1 MNNQLQI
8 FNYNSKQVRT
18 IIKDGEPWFVAAD
31 VCNILGINTSVSVNG
46 QIRRDAE
53 GKAYLSGG
61 LDDDEKDT
69 HIVSTPGGDQTM
81 LIVSEAG
88 LYTLILKSRKP
99 EAKSFKRWITHEVI
113 PSIRKYGLYATP
125 DTVEKILENPD
136 YMIEILQKYKEE
148 KQKRLEV
155 ENRLKEQEPLVL
167 FADTCLKSKDNILVR
182 ELAKIAKD
190 ESIEIG
196 EKRLYN
202 KLRSWK
208 IIMPNSTEPYQQ
220 YVDKGYFVVEEKP
233 IDTPYGVKLT
243 RTTKV
248 TPKGQVYIIE
258 RLKKEFQKHVVAV

>member
-18 IIKDGEPWFVAAD
+18 IIKDGEPWFVAKD
-31 VCNILGINTSVSVNG
+31 VCDILEINPSEAVKGRKDRNFE
-46 QIRRDAE
+46 D
-53 GKAYLSGG
+53 G
-61 LDDDEKDT
+61 LDVDEYRDDID
-69 HIVSTPGGDQTM
+69 IVDSIGRRQKA
-81 LIVSEAG
+81 LAVNEAG
-88 LYTLILKSRKP
+88 LYSLILKSRKP
-99 EAKSFKRWITHEVI
+99 EAKQFKRWVTHEVI

-148 KQKRLEV
+148 KQKRLEA

-190 ESIEIG
+190 EGIEIG

>member
-1 MNNQLQI
+1 MSNQLQI

-18 IIKDGEPWFVAAD
+18 IIKDNEPWFVAKD
-31 VCNILGINTSVSVNG
+31 VCEILEINPSEAVKGRKDRNFE
-46 QIRRDAE
+46 D
-53 GKAYLSGG
+53 G
-61 LDDDEKDT
+61 LDVDEYKDDID
-69 HIVSTPGGDQTM
+69 IVDSIGRRQKA
-81 LIVSEAG
+81 LAVNEAG
-88 LYTLILKSRKP
+88 LYSLILKSRKP
-99 EAKSFKRWITHEVI
+99 EAKQFKRWITHEVI

-148 KQKRLEV
+148 KQKRLEA

-190 ESIEIG
+190 EGIEIG

-258 RLKKEFQKHVVAV
+258 RLKKEYNKQTVVL

>member
-18 IIKDGEPWFVAAD
+18 IIKDNELWFVAKD
-31 VCNILGINTSVSVNG
+31 VCEILEINPSEAVKGRKDRNFE
-46 QIRRDAE
+46 D
-53 GKAYLSGG
+53 G
-61 LDDDEKDT
+61 LDVDEYRDDID
-69 HIVSTPGGDQTM
+69 IVDSIGRRQKA
-81 LIVSEAG
+81 LAVNEAG
-88 LYTLILKSRKP
+88 LYSLILKSRKP
-99 EAKSFKRWITHEVI
+99 EAKQFKRWITHEVI
-113 PSIRKYGLYATP
+113 PSIRKYGLYATL

-148 KQKRLEV
+148 KQKRLEA

-190 ESIEIG
+190 EGIEIG

>member
-18 IIKDGEPWFVAAD
+18 IIKDGEPWFVAKD
-31 VCNILGINTSVSVNG
+31 VCNILEINPSEAVKGRKDRNFE
-46 QIRRDAE
+46 D
-53 GKAYLSGG
+53 G
-61 LDDDEKDT
+61 LDVDEYRDDID
-69 HIVSTPGGDQTM
+69 IVDSIGRRQKA
-81 LIVSEAG
+81 LAVNEAG
-88 LYTLILKSRKP
+88 LYSLILKSRKP
-99 EAKSFKRWITHEVI
+99 EAKQFKRWVTHEVI

-148 KQKRLEV
+148 KQKRLEA

-182 ELAKIAKD
+182 ELAKIVKD
-190 ESIEIG
+190 EGIEIG

-220 YVDKGYFVVEEKP
+220 YVNKRYFVVEEKP
-233 IDTPYGVKLT
+233 INTPYGVKLT

>member
-1 MNNQLQI
+1 MNNNLQV

-18 IIKDGEPWFVAAD
+18 IIRDGEPWFVAKD
-31 VCNILGINTSVSVNG
+31 ICDILEISNG
-46 QIRRDAE
+46 RDAV
-53 GKAYLSGG
+53 SR
-61 LDDDEKDT
+61 LDGDEKDT
-69 HIVSTPGGDQTM
+69 VALIDGTPGNPNMT
-81 LIVSEAG
+81 IVNESG
-88 LYTLILKSRKP
+88 LYNLILGSRKP
-99 EAKSFKRWITHEVI
+99 EAKQFKRWITHEVI

-148 KQKRLEV
+148 KQKRLEA

-190 ESIEIG
+190 EGIEIG

>member
-1 MNNQLQI
+1 MNNNLQV

-18 IIKDGEPWFVAAD
+18 IIKDNEPWFVAKD
-31 VCNILGINTSVSVNG
+31 VCEILEINPSEAVKGRKDRNFE
-46 QIRRDAE
+46 D
-53 GKAYLSGG
+53 G
-61 LDDDEKDT
+61 LDVDEYRDDID
-69 HIVSTPGGDQTM
+69 IVDSIGRRQKA
-81 LIVSEAG
+81 LAVNEAG
-88 LYTLILKSRKP
+88 LYSLILKSRKP
-99 EAKSFKRWITHEVI
+99 EAKAFKRWITHEVI

-167 FADTCLKSKDNILVR
+167 FAGACLKSKDNILIR
-182 ELAKIAKD
+182 ELAKIAND
-190 ESIEIG
+190 EGIEVG

-243 RTTKV
+243 KTTKV

-258 RLKKEFQKHVVAV
+258 RLKKEYNKQTVVL

>member
-1 MNNQLQI
+1 MSNQLQI

-18 IIKDGEPWFVAAD
+18 IIKDNEPWFVAKD
-31 VCNILGINTSVSVNG
+31 VCEILEINPSEAVKGRKDRNFE
-46 QIRRDAE
+46 D
-53 GKAYLSGG
+53 G
-61 LDDDEKDT
+61 LDVDEYRDDID
-69 HIVSTPGGDQTM
+69 IVDSIGRRQKA
-81 LIVSEAG
+81 LAVNEAG
-88 LYTLILKSRKP
+88 LYSLILKSRKP
-99 EAKSFKRWITHEVI
+99 EAKQFKRWITHEVI

-148 KQKRLEV
+148 KQKRLEA

-190 ESIEIG
+190 EGMEIG

>member
-1 MNNQLQI
+1 
-8 FNYNSKQVRT
+8 
-18 IIKDGEPWFVAAD
+18 
-31 VCNILGINTSVSVNG
+31 
-46 QIRRDAE
+46 
-53 GKAYLSGG
+53 
-61 LDDDEKDT
+61 
-69 HIVSTPGGDQTM
+69 M

-99 EAKSFKRWITHEVI
+99 EAKAFKRWITHEVI

-167 FADTCLKSKDNILVR
+167 FAGACLKSKDNILVR

-190 ESIEIG
+190 EGIEIG

-233 IDTPYGVKLT
+233 IDTPYGVKLV

-258 RLKKEFQKHVVAV
+258 RLKKEF

>member
-8 FNYNSKQVRT
+8 FNYDSKQVRT
-18 IIKDGEPWFVAAD
+18 IIKDGEPWFVAKD
-31 VCNILGINTSVSVNG
+31 VCDILGLNTSEAVNG
-46 QIRRDAE
+46 KGRSE
-53 GKAYLSGG
+53 TEG
-61 LDDDEKDT
+61 LDDDEKGVD
-69 HIVSTPGGDQTM
+69 IVDTPGGKQRVT
-81 LIVSEAG
+81 IISEAG
-88 LYTLILKSRKP
+88 LYALVLKSRKP
-99 EAKSFKRWITHEVI
+99 EAKQFKRWITHEVI

-148 KQKRLEV
+148 KQKRLEA

-190 ESIEIG
+190 EGIEIG

>member
-1 MNNQLQI
+1 MSNQLQI

-18 IIKDGEPWFVAAD
+18 IIKDGEPWFVAKD
-31 VCNILGINTSVSVNG
+31 VCNILEINPSEAVKGRKDRNFE
-46 QIRRDAE
+46 D
-53 GKAYLSGG
+53 G
-61 LDDDEKDT
+61 LDVDEYRDDID
-69 HIVSTPGGDQTM
+69 IVDSIGRRQKA
-81 LIVSEAG
+81 LAVNEAG
-88 LYTLILKSRKP
+88 LYSLILKSRKP
-99 EAKSFKRWITHEVI
+99 EAKQFKRWVTHEVI

-148 KQKRLEV
+148 KQKRLEA

-182 ELAKIAKD
+182 ELAKIVKD
-190 ESIEIG
+190 EGIEIG

-220 YVDKGYFVVEEKP
+220 YVNKRYFVVEEKP
-233 IDTPYGVKLT
+233 INTPYGVKLT

>member
-1 MNNQLQI
+1 MSNQLQI

-18 IIKDGEPWFVAAD
+18 IIKDNEPWFVAKD
-31 VCNILGINTSVSVNG
+31 VCEILEINPSEAVKGRKDRNFE
-46 QIRRDAE
+46 D
-53 GKAYLSGG
+53 G
-61 LDDDEKDT
+61 LDVDEYKDDID
-69 HIVSTPGGDQTM
+69 IVDSIGRRQKA
-81 LIVSEAG
+81 LAVNEAG
-88 LYTLILKSRKP
+88 LYSLILKSRKP
-99 EAKSFKRWITHEVI
+99 EAKQFKRWITHEVI

-148 KQKRLEV
+148 KQKRLEA

-190 ESIEIG
+190 EGIEIG

-208 IIMPNSTEPYQQ
+208 IIMSNSTEPYQQ

>member
-1 MNNQLQI
+1 MNNNLQI

-18 IIKDGEPWFVAAD
+18 IIKDGEPWFVAKD
-31 VCNILGINTSVSVNG
+31 ICDILEISNG
-46 QIRRDAE
+46 RDAV
-53 GKAYLSGG
+53 SR
-61 LDDDEKDT
+61 LDGDEKDT
-69 HIVSTPGGDQTM
+69 VALTDGTPGNPNMT
-81 LIVSEAG
+81 IVNESG
-88 LYTLILKSRKP
+88 LYNLILGSRKP
-99 EAKSFKRWITHEVI
+99 EAKQFKRWITHEVI

-167 FADTCLKSKDNILVR
+167 FAGTCLKSKDNILVR

-190 ESIEIG
+190 EGIEIG

-202 KLRSWK
+202 KLRNWK

-233 IDTPYGVKLT
+233 IDTPYGVKLA

-258 RLKKEFQKHVVAV
+258 RLKKEFQKHIVIV

>member
-18 IIKDGEPWFVAAD
+18 IIKDSEPWFVAKD
-31 VCNILGINTSVSVNG
+31 VCNILEINPSEAVKGRKDRNFE
-46 QIRRDAE
+46 D
-53 GKAYLSGG
+53 G
-61 LDDDEKDT
+61 LDVDEYRDDID
-69 HIVSTPGGDQTM
+69 IVDSIGRRQKA
-81 LIVSEAG
+81 LAVNEAG
-88 LYTLILKSRKP
+88 LYSLILKSRKP
-99 EAKSFKRWITHEVI
+99 EAKQFKRWVTHEVI

-148 KQKRLEV
+148 KQKRLEA

-182 ELAKIAKD
+182 ELAKIVKD
-190 ESIEIG
+190 EGMEIG

-208 IIMPNSTEPYQQ
+208 IIMLNSTEPYQQ

-233 IDTPYGVKLT
+233 IDTPYGVKLI